1 METCP
6 TTSFGIVHTKRTT
19 AADKCFSSERAE
31 VKISSLQ
38 RDKNKETYMPE
49 FPFFPHLLSGARSS
63 DWETFPLVNQLWS
76 PTLMVIGGYFP
87 TLTAVSI
94 SQPVCTELIVIWMQ
108 TL

>member
-1 METCP
+1 M
-6 TTSFGIVHTKRTT
+6 
-19 AADKCFSSERAE
+19 
-31 VKISSLQ
+31 KISSLQ

-63 DWETFPLVNQLWS
+63 DWEMFPLVNQE
-76 PTLMVIGGYFP
+76 LMVIGAYFP

-94 SQPVCTELIVIWMQ
+94 SQPICTELIVIWMQ